1 MAERTGRRG
10 FWAGFLTGLAVALL
24 AALALAWIYPPLQ
37 PPAVDAGALDAP
49 GEPGVPEGGGAA
61 PGPLLTPAPG
71 PVVEGLPDLPLR
83 PRAVRSPGRGRRR
96 WCRRETS
103 SASAQ
108 SAPVSSAWIA
118 WARSR

>member
-37 PPAVDAGALDAP
+37 PPAVDDGALDAP
-49 GEPGVPEGGGAA
+49 GEPDAPERGAAA

-71 PVVEGLPDLPLR
+71 PVVEGLPDLTAPLEDGTE
-83 PRAVRSPGRGRRR
+83 PGPGSPSLVPAAD
-96 WCRRETS
+96 E
-103 SASAQ
+103 
-108 SAPVSSAWIA
+108 
-118 WARSR
+118 